1 MFVLK
6 AIWAVHTIPAVSSS
20 DVKSVWRRVWTLY
33 TLRFFCQKEKKEKD
47 MWRHGRLLITQFIS
61 PKVQKKKS
69 MMWFNLSQVG
79 FKVTIY
85 ILTSPYSP
93 LCSLYVFLVTDKD
106 NLFNN
111 QELLKLVIISSILVA
126 LTFVS
131 GVKIAWRNKML
142 VTLRGQRLKGQKYL
156 TVNRCFFSQHIM
168 FG

>member
-1 MFVLK
+1 M
-6 AIWAVHTIPAVSSS
+6 
-20 DVKSVWRRVWTLY
+20 R
-33 TLRFFCQKEKKEKD
+33 
-47 MWRHGRLLITQFIS
+47 
-61 PKVQKKKS
+61 
-69 MMWFNLSQVG
+69 FNLSQVG

-168 FG
+168 FGQNYKNQTQSIPIKMHVSLQKQTRTNKMSLKPGRTRGN

>member
-1 MFVLK
+1 
-6 AIWAVHTIPAVSSS
+6 
-20 DVKSVWRRVWTLY
+20 
-33 TLRFFCQKEKKEKD
+33 
-47 MWRHGRLLITQFIS
+47 
-61 PKVQKKKS
+61 
-69 MMWFNLSQVG
+69 MWFNLSQVG

-93 LCSLYVFLVTDKD
+93 LYSLYVFLVTDKG

>member
-1 MFVLK
+1 MSLGLHLYAYVCAAALFADMANCLFSK
-6 AIWAVHTIPAVSSS
+6 PFEQFTPSQQYPHLTLNLFEGGSGPFTHSGFS
-20 DVKSVWRRVWTLY
+20 VKRKKRKKTCEGMADYWLLNLLV
-33 TLRFFCQKEKKEKD
+33 QKCK
-47 MWRHGRLLITQFIS
+47 
-61 PKVQKKKS
+61 KKKS
-69 MMWFNLSQVG
+69 MMRFNLSQVG

-131 GVKIAWRNKML
+131 GVKLPGEI
-142 VTLRGQRLKGQKYL
+142 
-156 TVNRCFFSQHIM
+156 RC
-168 FG
+168 